1 MKLSTKKVISKILI
15 YLIVILGAITMLI
28 PFLWMI
34 STSLKSGPE
43 TIKIPP
49 IWIPKVLRWSNYVAA
64 WHAAPF
70 DQYFINSIIVTV
82 VTTLGQLFTSI
93 LAAFA
98 FSKLKFWGKNII
110 FMIFLGTMMVPSE
123 MLIIPNFV
131 TLSRMHLIN
140 TYPALILPYL
150 ASFFTVFTL
159 RQTFQAVP
167 DQIYYAAKIDGASD
181 WRFLWT
187 ILVPLSKSGITAVA
201 VLQVISCWNAF
212 MWPLIVTNSNTMR
225 TLPVGLQAFTTD
237 AGTTY
242 QLLMAAS
249 TFVIIPM
256 VILYLFLQKYIIAGI
271 SKSGSGLKG

>member
-1 MKLSTKKVISKILI
+1 MKSNTAKIINKTII
-15 YLIVILGAITMLI
+15 YIIITIGAITMLI

-34 STSLKSGPE
+34 STSLKTGPE
-43 TIKIPP
+43 TIKLPP
-49 IWIPKVLRWSNYVAA
+49 IWIPKSLQWINYVIA
-64 WHAAPF
+64 WHSAPF
-70 DQYFINSIIVTV
+70 AQYFINSIIVTTL
-82 VTTLGQLFTSI
+82 TTIGQLFTSI

-98 FSKLKFWGKNII
+98 FSKLNFWGKNII

-159 RQTFQAVP
+159 KQTFQVVP
-167 DQIYYAAKIDGASD
+167 NQLYYAAKIDGASD

-187 ILVPLSKSGITAVA
+187 ILVPLSKSGITAVT

-212 MWPLIVTNSNTMR
+212 MWPLIVTNTDNMR
-225 TLPVGLQAFTTD
+225 TLPVGLQAFTTN

-256 VILYLFLQKYIIAGI
+256 IILYLFLQKYIIAGI
-271 SKSGSGLKG
+271 SKSGSGVKG

>member
-1 MKLSTKKVISKILI
+1 MAKKLSKVLL

-34 STSLKSGPE
+34 STSLKTAPE
-43 TIKIPP
+43 TIAVPP
-49 IWIPKVLRWSNYVAA
+49 IWIPKALQWSNYVKA
-64 WHAAPF
+64 WNDAPF
-70 DQYFINSIIVTV
+70 GQYFINSIIVTL
-82 VTTLGQLFTSI
+82 VTTVGQLFTSI

-98 FSKLKFWGKNII
+98 FSRLKFYGKNILFI
-110 FMIFLGTMMVPSE
+110 IFLGTMMIPGE

-131 TLSRMHLIN
+131 TLSHLGQIDH
-140 TYPALILPYL
+140 YGALILPWL

-159 RQTFQAVP
+159 RQTFQSTP

-181 WRFLWT
+181 WKYLWQV
-187 ILVPLSKSGITAVA
+187 LVPMSKSTITAVT
-201 VLQVISCWNAF
+201 VLQVIGSWNAF
-212 MWPLIVTNSNTMR
+212 MWPLIVTNSDKMR

-237 AGTTY
+237 AGTQY

-256 VILYLFLQKYIIAGI
+256 VILYIFLQKYIIAGI
-271 SKSGSGLKG
+271 SKAGLKG